1 MIRSF
6 AISAAALALA
16 IGAPAAAQ
24 QVTTDS
30 GVLVGTT
37 ADGIASFKGVPYAAP
52 PVGAGRWRAPA
63 PAQAWSAPH
72 DATKYGPDCM
82 QNPLPGIKAGE
93 RPTSEDCLTLNVW
106 TPKPAKGAKLPV
118 MVWIHG
124 GGFVGGSGT
133 LPETD
138 GTALARRDVVIV
150 SFNYRLGRFGFFAHP
165 ALGADGNWGLMDQI
179 AALKWVQRNIASFG
193 GDPAKVTIF
202 GESAGGES
210 VSRLMASPA
219 AKGLFARAIV
229 ASGGGRDDWPTLA
242 EAQAK
247 GQVFGTRAKAAD
259 AAALRALSADKVLG
273 SLALMSKEEDRY
285 SGPITDGTIV
295 PANADAI
302 FAEGKQ
308 ARIPYIIGSNDD
320 ELGFIPAP
328 FRSMVNGP
336 VEKGLGAA
344 AAGVK
349 AAYASE
355 AEANRRIGGD
365 VIFAEPALAFGLSQA
380 RAGAPAFLY
389 RFGYVAQAQRKPD
402 VGAVHASDVAFQ
414 FGNLAPDATAAD
426 RATAKLIGDYWTNFA
441 KAGDPNGSG
450 LPVWAR
456 LDPAAPKLLSIGIG
470 ATVMAPAG
478 SPALTAI
485 AAARGAKK

>member
-1 MIRSF
+1 MIRGMITLV
-6 AISAAALALA
+6 AVAAMAS
-16 IGAPAAAQ
+16 PATAQ

-30 GVLVGTT
+30 GAVTGAT
-37 ADGIASFKGVPYAAP
+37 ADGITSFKGIAYAAP
-52 PVGAGRWRAPA
+52 PVGAGRWSAPA
-63 PAQAWSAPH
+63 PVQPWSAPR

-82 QNPLPGIKAGE
+82 QNPLPGIQAGS
-93 RPTSEDCLTLNVW
+93 RPMSEDCLTLNVW

-138 GTALARRDVVIV
+138 GAALARRDVVIV

-165 ALGADGNWGLMDQI
+165 ALGTGGNWGLMDQI

-242 EAQAK
+242 EAQGK
-247 GQVFGTRAKAAD
+247 GQVFADRAKAAD
-259 AAALRALSADKVLG
+259 ATALRALPADKVLG

-285 SGPITDGTIV
+285 SGPMTDGTVV
-295 PANADAI
+295 PAGAETI

-328 FRSMVNGP
+328 FRAMVNGP
-336 VEKGLGAA
+336 VEKSLGAA
-344 AAGVK
+344 AATVK

-355 AEANRRIGGD
+355 DEANRRLGGD
-365 VIFAEPALAFGLSQA
+365 AIFAEPALAFGLLQA
-380 RAGAPAFLY
+380 RAGAPTFMY
-389 RFGYVAQAQRKPD
+389 RFGYVAEGQRKPD

-414 FGNLAPDATAAD
+414 FGNLPADATAAD
-426 RATAKLIGDYWTNFA
+426 RAAARQLGDYWTNFA
-441 KAGDPNGSG
+441 KTGDPNGSG
-450 LPVWAR
+450 LPVWSR
-456 LDPAAPKLLSIGIG
+456 LDPATPQLLSMGMA
-470 ATVMAPAG
+470 ATAMAPATT
-478 SPALTAI
+478 PALTAI
-485 AAARGAKK
+485 AAARDGKK

>member
-1 MIRSF
+1 MIRSILTF
-6 AISAAALALA
+6 IAVSSLASPAI
-16 IGAPAAAQ
+16 AQ
-24 QVTTDS
+24 QVAIDS
-30 GVLVGTT
+30 GAVTGAT
-37 ADGIASFKGVPYAAP
+37 ADGIASFKGIPFAAP
-52 PVGAGRWRAPA
+52 PVGARRWSAPA
-63 PAQAWSAPH
+63 PVAPWSTSR
-72 DATKYGPDCM
+72 DATAYGPDCM
-82 QNPLPGIKAGE
+82 QNPLPGIQPGS
-93 RPTSEDCLTLNVW
+93 RPMSEDCLTLNLW

-124 GGFVGGSGT
+124 GGFVGGSGN

-138 GTALARRDVVIV
+138 GGLLAKRDVVIV

-165 ALGADGNWGLMDQI
+165 ALGKDGNWGLMDQI

-193 GDPAKVTIF
+193 GDPAKVAIF

-210 VSRLMASPA
+210 VLRLMASPA
-219 AKGLFARAIV
+219 AIGLFARAIV

-247 GQVFGTRAKAAD
+247 GQVFGARAGAAD
-259 AAALRALSADKVLG
+259 AAALRALPADKVLG

-295 PANADAI
+295 PAHADAI
-302 FAEGKQ
+302 FAAGKQ

-328 FRSMVNGP
+328 FRAMVNGP
-336 VEKGLGAA
+336 IEKELGAA
-344 AAGVK
+344 TAVVK
-349 AAYASE
+349 AAYAGE
-355 AEANRRIGGD
+355 DEANRRLGGD
-365 VIFAEPALAFGLSQA
+365 VIFAEPALAFGMSQA
-380 RAGAPAFLY
+380 RAGAPTFLY
-389 RFGYVAQAQRKPD
+389 RFGYVAEAQRKPD

-426 RATAKLIGDYWTNFA
+426 RTAAKLIGDYWTHFA
-441 KAGDPNGSG
+441 KTGDPNGGG
-450 LPVWAR
+450 LPVWSP
-456 LDPAAPKLLSIGIG
+456 LDPEAPKLLSIGVT
-470 ATVMAPAG
+470 ATAMAPAG

-485 AAARGAKK
+485 AVARDAKK

>member
-1 MIRSF
+1 MIRG
-6 AISAAALALA
+6 ILVSAALLAS
-16 IGAPAAAQ
+16 PVAAQ
-24 QVTTDS
+24 QVTVEGVAVS
-30 GVLVGTT
+30 GAT
-37 ADGIASFKGVPYAAP
+37 AEGVASFKGIPYAAP
-52 PVGAGRWRAPA
+52 PVGALRWSAPA
-63 PAQAWSAPH
+63 PAAPWTTPR
-72 DATKYGPDCM
+72 DATAYGPDCM
-82 QNPLPGIKAGE
+82 QNPLPGVQPGS
-93 RPTSEDCLTLNVW
+93 RPMSEDCLTLNVW

-133 LPETD
+133 LAETD
-138 GTALARRDVVIV
+138 GALLAKRDVVIV

-165 ALGADGNWGLMDQI
+165 ALGQGGNWGLMDQI
-179 AALKWVQRNIASFG
+179 ATLKWVQRNIASFG

-247 GQVFGTRAKAAD
+247 GQVFATRAGVAD
-259 AAALRALSADKVLG
+259 VAALRALPAETVLG
-273 SLALMSKEEDRY
+273 SVALMSKEEDRY
-285 SGPITDGTIV
+285 SGPMTDGTIV
-295 PANADAI
+295 PAGAETI

-328 FRSMVNGP
+328 FRAMVNGP
-336 VEKGLGAA
+336 VEKSLGAA
-344 AAGVK
+344 AATVK

-355 AEANRRIGGD
+355 DEANRRLGGD
-365 VIFAEPALAFGLSQA
+365 AMFAEPALAFGLLQA
-380 RAGAPAFLY
+380 RAGGPAWLY
-389 RFGYVAQAQRKPD
+389 RFGYVAEGQRKPD

-414 FGNLAPDATAAD
+414 FGNLPADATAAD
-426 RATAKLIGDYWTNFA
+426 RAAAKQLGDYWTNFA
-441 KAGDPNGSG
+441 KTGDPNGSG

-456 LDPAAPKLLSIGIG
+456 LDPGAPKLLSMGIE
-470 ATVMAPAG
+470 ATAMAPATT
-478 SPALTAI
+478 PALTAI
-485 AAARGAKK
+485 AAARDGK

>member
-1 MIRSF
+1 MIRG
-6 AISAAALALA
+6 ILVSAALLAS
-16 IGAPAAAQ
+16 PVAAQ
-24 QVTTDS
+24 QVTVDS
-30 GVLVGTT
+30 GAVSGAMAEGV
-37 ADGIASFKGVPYAAP
+37 ASFKGIPYAAP
-52 PVGAGRWRAPA
+52 PIGALRWSTPA
-63 PAQAWSAPH
+63 PVSPWNAPR
-72 DATKYGPDCM
+72 DATTYGPDCM
-82 QNPLPGIKAGE
+82 QNPLPGIQPGS
-93 RPTSEDCLTLNVW
+93 RPMSEDCLTLNVW
-106 TPKPAKGAKLPV
+106 APKPAKGAKLPV

-138 GTALARRDVVIV
+138 GAALARRDVVVV

-165 ALGADGNWGLMDQI
+165 ALGKDGNWGLMDQI

-242 EAQAK
+242 DAQAK
-247 GQVFGTRAKAAD
+247 GQAFAARAGAAD
-259 AAALRALSADKVLG
+259 AAALRALPADKILG
-273 SLALMSKEEDRY
+273 GLALMNKEDDRY
-285 SGPITDGTIV
+285 SGPMTDGTIV
-295 PANADAI
+295 PANADTI

-328 FRSMVNGP
+328 FRAMVNGP
-336 VEKGLGAA
+336 VEKALGSA

-355 AEANRRIGGD
+355 DEANRRLGGD
-365 VIFAEPALAFGLSQA
+365 AIFAEPALAFGLSHA
-380 RAGAPAFLY
+380 RAGAPTFLY
-389 RFGYVAQAQRKPD
+389 RFGYVAEGQRKPD
-402 VGAVHASDVAFQ
+402 LGAVHASDVAFQ
-414 FGNLAPDATAAD
+414 FGNLPADATAAD
-426 RATAKLIGDYWTNFA
+426 RAAARQLVDYWTNFA
-441 KAGDPNGSG
+441 KTGDPNGSG
-450 LPVWAR
+450 LPVWSR
-456 LDPAAPKLLSIGIG
+456 LDPAVPQLLSMGIA
-470 ATVMAPAG
+470 ATAMAPATT
-478 SPALTAI
+478 PALSAI
-485 AAARGAKK
+485 AAARNEK

>member
-1 MIRSF
+1 MIRSMMSLV
-6 AISAAALALA
+6 AIASAV
-16 IGAPAAAQ
+16 PVAAQ
-24 QVTTDS
+24 QVATD
-30 GVLVGTT
+30 GGAVVGAT
-37 ADGIASFKGVPYAAP
+37 ADGIASFKGIPFAAP
-52 PVGAGRWRAPA
+52 PIGAGRWSAPA
-63 PAQAWSAPH
+63 PVVPWSAPR
-72 DATKYGPDCM
+72 DATAYGPDCM
-82 QNPLPGIKAGE
+82 QNPLPGIKAGD
-93 RPTSEDCLTLNVW
+93 RPMSEDCLTLNIW

-133 LPETD
+133 LPESD
-138 GTALARRDVVIV
+138 GAALARRDVVIV

-165 ALGADGNWGLMDQI
+165 ALGKDGNWGLMDQI

-247 GQVFGTRAKAAD
+247 GQVFGEHAGAAD
-259 AAALRALSADKVLG
+259 AAALRALPADKVLG
-273 SLALMSKEEDRY
+273 SIALMSKEEDRY

-295 PANADAI
+295 PAGADAI

-328 FRSMVNGP
+328 FRAMVNGP

-344 AAGVK
+344 AAAKVK
-349 AAYASE
+349 AAYSSE
-355 AEANRRIGGD
+355 DEANRRLGGD
-365 VIFAEPALAFGLSQA
+365 AIFAEPALAFGLSQA
-380 RAGAPAFLY
+380 RAGAPTFMY
-389 RFGYVAQAQRKPD
+389 RFGYVAEGQRKPD
-402 VGAVHASDVAFQ
+402 VGAVHASDVMFQ
-414 FGNLAPDATAAD
+414 FGNLAHDATAAD
-426 RATAKLIGDYWTNFA
+426 RAAARLIGDYWTNFA
-441 KAGDPNGSG
+441 KTGDPNGSG
-450 LPVWAR
+450 LPAWSR
-456 LDPAAPKLLSIGIG
+456 LDPAAPQLLAIGID
-470 ATVMAPAG
+470 ATAMAPA
-478 SPALTAI
+478 STAALTAI
-485 AAARGAKK
+485 AAARDEK

>member
-1 MIRSF
+1 MIRALF
-6 AISAAALALA
+6 LSAAVVAS
-16 IGAPAAAQ
+16 PVAAQ
-24 QVTTDS
+24 QVVIDS
-30 GVLVGTT
+30 GAVAGAT
-37 ADGIASFKGVPYAAP
+37 ADGVASFRGLPYAAA
-52 PVGAGRWRAPA
+52 PVGDLRWSAPA
-63 PAQAWSAPH
+63 PVASWSAPR

-82 QNPLPGIKAGE
+82 QNPLPGIQPGS
-93 RPTSEDCLTLNVW
+93 RPMSEDCLTLNVW

-138 GTALARRDVVIV
+138 GGLLATRDVVIV

-165 ALGADGNWGLMDQI
+165 ALGKDGNWGLMDQV
-179 AALKWVQRNIASFG
+179 AALKWVQRNIAAFG

-229 ASGGGRDDWPTLA
+229 ASGGGRDDWPTLV

-247 GQVFGTRAKAAD
+247 GEVFGTRAGAAD
-259 AAALRALSADKVLG
+259 AAALRALPADKVLG

-285 SGPITDGTIV
+285 SGPMTDGTIV
-295 PANADAI
+295 PAGAETI
-302 FAEGKQ
+302 FAEGRQ

-328 FRSMVNGP
+328 FRAMVNGP
-336 VEKGLGAA
+336 VEKALGASA
-344 AAGVK
+344 AAVK

-355 AEANRRIGGD
+355 DEANRRLGGD
-365 VIFAEPALAFGLSQA
+365 VMFAEPALAFGLLQA
-380 RAGAPAFLY
+380 RGGAPAFLY
-389 RFGYVAQAQRKPD
+389 RFGYVAESQRKPD

-414 FGNLAPDATAAD
+414 FGNLPADAAPAD
-426 RATAKLIGDYWTNFA
+426 RAAAKQLGDYWTNFA
-441 KAGDPNGSG
+441 KTGDPNGSG
-450 LPVWAR
+450 LPLWSR
-456 LDPAAPKLLSIGIG
+456 LDPAAPQLLSIGI
-470 ATVMAPAG
+470 ATTEMAPAS

-485 AAARGAKK
+485 AAARNEKK

>member
-1 MIRSF
+1 MIRS
-6 AISAAALALA
+6 ILVSAALLA
-16 IGAPAAAQ
+16 PPVAAQ
-24 QVTTDS
+24 QVMVDS
-30 GVLVGTT
+30 GAVAGASV
-37 ADGIASFKGVPYAAP
+37 DGIGSFKGIAYAAP
-52 PVGAGRWRAPA
+52 PIGALRWSAPA
-63 PAQAWSAPH
+63 PVVPWSAPR
-72 DATKYGPDCM
+72 DATAYGPDCM
-82 QNPLPGIKAGE
+82 QNPLPGVQPGS
-93 RPTSEDCLTLNVW
+93 RPMSEDCLTLNVW
-106 TPKPAKGAKLPV
+106 TPKPAMGAKLPV

-133 LPETD
+133 LAETD
-138 GTALARRDVVIV
+138 GALLARRDVVIV

-165 ALGADGNWGLMDQI
+165 ALGQGGNWGLMDQI

-247 GQVFGTRAKAAD
+247 GQVFAAHAGAAD
-259 AAALRALSADKVLG
+259 VAALRALPAETVLG
-273 SLALMSKEEDRY
+273 SVALMSKEEDRY
-285 SGPITDGTIV
+285 SGPMTDWTIV
-295 PANADAI
+295 PAGAETI

-328 FRSMVNGP
+328 FRAMVNGP
-336 VEKGLGAA
+336 VEKSLGAA
-344 AAGVK
+344 AATVK

-355 AEANRRIGGD
+355 DEANRRLGGD
-365 VIFAEPALAFGLSQA
+365 AMFAEPALAFGLLQA
-380 RAGAPAFLY
+380 RAGVPAWLY
-389 RFGYVAQAQRKPD
+389 RFGYVAEGQRKPD

-414 FGNLAPDATAAD
+414 FGNLPADATAAD
-426 RATAKLIGDYWTNFA
+426 RAAAKQLGDYWTNFA
-441 KAGDPNGSG
+441 KTGDPNGSG
-450 LPVWAR
+450 LPIWSR
-456 LDPAAPKLLSIGIG
+456 LDPGAPKLLSMGIE
-470 ATVMAPAG
+470 ATAMAPATT
-478 SPALTAI
+478 PALTAI
-485 AAARGAKK
+485 AAARDGK

>member
-1 MIRSF
+1 MIRG
-6 AISAAALALA
+6 ILVSAALLAS
-16 IGAPAAAQ
+16 PVAAQ
-24 QVTTDS
+24 QVTVDS
-30 GVLVGTT
+30 GAVSGAMAEGV
-37 ADGIASFKGVPYAAP
+37 ASFKGIPYAAP
-52 PVGAGRWRAPA
+52 PIGALRWSTPA
-63 PAQAWSAPH
+63 PVSPWNAPR
-72 DATKYGPDCM
+72 DATTYGPDCM
-82 QNPLPGIKAGE
+82 QNPLPGIQPGS
-93 RPTSEDCLTLNVW
+93 RPMSEDCLTLNVW
-106 TPKPAKGAKLPV
+106 APKPAKGAKLPV

-138 GTALARRDVVIV
+138 GAALARRDVVVV

-165 ALGADGNWGLMDQI
+165 ALGKDGNWGLMDQI

-242 EAQAK
+242 DAQAK
-247 GQVFGTRAKAAD
+247 GQAFAARAGAAD
-259 AAALRALSADKVLG
+259 AAALRALPADKILG
-273 SLALMSKEEDRY
+273 GLALMNKEDDRY
-285 SGPITDGTIV
+285 SGPMTDGTIV
-295 PANADAI
+295 PANADTI

-328 FRSMVNGP
+328 FRAMVNGP
-336 VEKGLGAA
+336 VEKALGSA

-355 AEANRRIGGD
+355 DEANRRLGGD
-365 VIFAEPALAFGLSQA
+365 AIFAEPALAFGLSQA
-380 RAGAPAFLY
+380 RAGAPTFLY
-389 RFGYVAQAQRKPD
+389 RFGYVAEGQRKPD
-402 VGAVHASDVAFQ
+402 LGAVHASDVAFQ
-414 FGNLAPDATAAD
+414 FGNLPADATAAD
-426 RATAKLIGDYWTNFA
+426 RAAARQLVDYWTNFA
-441 KAGDPNGSG
+441 KTGDPNGSG
-450 LPVWAR
+450 LPVWSR
-456 LDPAAPKLLSIGIG
+456 LDPAVPQLLSMGIA
-470 ATVMAPAG
+470 ATAMAPATT
-478 SPALTAI
+478 PALSAI
-485 AAARGAKK
+485 AAARNEK

>member
-1 MIRSF
+1 MTRALLAF
-6 AISAAALALA
+6 GAIAALAS
-16 IGAPAAAQ
+16 PAAAQ
-24 QVTTDS
+24 QVTIDS
-30 GVLVGTT
+30 GAVTGVT
-37 ADGIASFKGVPYAAP
+37 AEGVASFKGVPFAAA
-52 PVGAGRWRAPA
+52 PVGAGRWSAPE
-63 PAQAWSAPH
+63 PVQPWSAPR
-72 DATKYGPDCM
+72 DAAAYGPDCM
-82 QNPLPGIKAGE
+82 QNPLPGIQPGS
-93 RPTSEDCLTLNVW
+93 RPMSEDCLTLNVW
-106 TPKPAKGAKLPV
+106 TPKPVKGAKLPV

-138 GTALARRDVVIV
+138 GAALARRDVVIV

-165 ALGADGNWGLMDQI
+165 ALGKDGNWGLMDQI

-242 EAQAK
+242 DAQAK
-247 GQVFGTRAKAAD
+247 GQAFGARTGAAD
-259 AAALRALSADKVLG
+259 AAALRALPADKVLG

-285 SGPITDGTIV
+285 SGPMTDGTLV

-302 FAEGKQ
+302 FAGGKQ

-328 FRSMVNGP
+328 FRAMVNGP
-336 VEKGLGAA
+336 VEKALGTAA
-344 AAGVK
+344 ATVK

-355 AEANRRIGGD
+355 DEANRRLGGD
-365 VIFAEPALAFGLSQA
+365 AIFAEPALAFGLSQA
-380 RAGAPAFLY
+380 RAEAPTFLY
-389 RFGYVAQAQRKPD
+389 RFGYVAEAQRQPAL
-402 VGAVHASDVAFQ
+402 GAVHASDVAFQ
-414 FGNLAPDATAAD
+414 FGNLPADATAAD
-426 RATAKLIGDYWTNFA
+426 RAAAKQLGDYWTNFA
-441 KAGDPNGSG
+441 KTGDPNGSG
-450 LPVWAR
+450 LPVWSR
-456 LDPAAPKLLSIGIG
+456 LDPAVPQLLSMGIA
-470 ATVMAPAG
+470 ATAMAPATT
-478 SPALTAI
+478 PALTAI
-485 AAARGAKK
+485 AAARNEKK